1 MTQLSNDSQ
10 TDIDLQTD
18 NDSQHDIDAQKDID
32 SQIDNDSQT
41 DNDAHTDID
50 SQTDNDSQTDHDS
63 VAKRRRLDIEADIDC
78 IILHD
83 LLTEETDTVSETLSL
98 TSVDSTHDKIRQI
111 VEKNYK
117 HSVQNTMRKYNK
129 KMTKS
134 NAHIVKGCF
143 VTVRIPVVDRAS
155 GLVIF
160 HVYYA
165 K

>member
-117 HSVQNTMRKYNK
+117 HSVQNTMQNAIVQRKK
-129 KMTKS
+129 EKRTEIDSLQKAME
-134 NAHIVKGCF
+134 IQV
-143 VTVRIPVVDRAS
+143 IPALEVN
-155 GLVIF
+155 
-160 HVYYA
+160 
-165 K
+165 